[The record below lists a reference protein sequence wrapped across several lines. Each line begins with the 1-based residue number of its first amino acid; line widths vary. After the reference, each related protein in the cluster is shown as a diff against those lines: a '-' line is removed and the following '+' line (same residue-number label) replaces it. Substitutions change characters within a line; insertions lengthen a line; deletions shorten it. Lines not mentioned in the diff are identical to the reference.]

1 MEVYYFKLSVIEE
14 NVHLI
19 QNAWKHERVYQDIFD
34 GAFHHKNA
42 LKYW

>member
-1 MEVYYFKLSVIEE
+1 MEVYYFKLSVAEE

-19 QNAWKHERVYQDIFD
+19 QNALKHERVYQDTFN
-34 GAFHHKNA
+34 GAFHQKNA